1 MLRGLQG
8 RQGQLADRRVDLQR
22 NSFGHGWQKGLRNAP
37 TMLNAVVNIAQ
48 FWDGRAKDLREQVTD
63 NRPSSRL

>member
-1 MLRGLQG
+1 MDCKAGSDNLQTG
-8 RQGQLADRRVDLQR
+8 GVDLQR
-22 NSFGHGWQKGLRNAP
+22 NPFGHGWQWGLRNAP

-48 FWDGRAKDLREQVTD
+48 FCDGRAKDLREQVTD